1 MSKLLVDEIGGNA
14 GAPTTIASGKNI
26 TGTASQFQM
35 TDVVQGDVLYGS
47 AADTLS
53 RLAPGTSGQYLQT
66 AGAAANPVWA
76 TVAAATLAPAF
87 SVCTNAIT
95 AITAATNTKIV
106 LDREVFDSDGAFDAS
121 TNYRFTVPAGQAG
134 KYFISGEIFYLITGT
149 IGSAACN
156 NQIQIHINGVES
168 GTVGYTVDNQAN
180 VSSIG
185 MVGSWCLDLA
195 VADYVEMWGY
205 ISSSGTPT
213 LQYNGNATVFRTHMM
228 GFKLVGV

>member
-66 AGAAANPVWA
+66 AGAAANPAWA

-106 LDREVFDSDGAFDAS
+106 LDREVFDSGGAFDAA
-121 TNYRFTVPAGQAG
+121 TNYRFTVPAGEAG
-134 KYFISGEIFYLITGT
+134 KYFISGQYEYLITGT
-149 IGSAACN
+149 TRAD
-156 NQIQIHINGVES
+156 QII
-168 GTVGYTVDNQAN
+168 
-180 VSSIG
+180 
-185 MVGSWCLDLA
+185 
-195 VADYVEMWGY
+195 
-205 ISSSGTPT
+205 
-213 LQYNGNATVFRTHMM
+213 R
-228 GFKLVGV
+228 FKYL